1 MKRDSNVGDL
11 QLYVELFIKKEAFF
25 LAKDNDVIDI
35 KYKQMDKDPE
45 IKEIINGIERIILG
59 DKAVGL
65 LEHLGLTPGKVQK
78 SLDEQWEREFDDLLE
93 ENKKYIFEESRNRS
107 NNMFQMWMK
116 EIKGTEIKFTEET
129 IFAKLEEFK
138 KEAELQV
145 IKELVEANL

>member
-1 MKRDSNVGDL
+1 
-11 QLYVELFIKKEAFF
+11 
-25 LAKDNDVIDI
+25 
-35 KYKQMDKDPE
+35 MDKDLE
-45 IKEIINGIERIILG
+45 LKEIVNGIERLILG

-78 SLDEQWEREFDDLLE
+78 SLDQQWEREFDDLLE
-93 ENKKYIFEESRNRS
+93 ENKNYILEESRNRS

-138 KEAELQV
+138 QEAELQV